1 MFPFDEEVFEAIV
14 CYYLLMY
21 IAGAVL
27 IIAVLACVYIWF
39 FKKRQ

>member
-1 MFPFDEEVFEAIV
+1 MFPAEAIAEAIAY
-14 CYYLLMY
+14 YYLLMY

-39 FKKRQ
+39 FKRKQ

>member
-1 MFPFDEEVFEAIV
+1 MFPAEAMAEAIA

-21 IAGAVL
+21 IAGVVL

-39 FKKRQ
+39 FKRRQ